1 MNFTLDQLQAFVAIA
16 RLGSFTRA
24 ARTLHLSQPAVST
37 QIRHLE
43 EVLGA
48 RLFDRSTRSVAL
60 SPVGRELAPSLERI
74 LRDIEALA
82 LGAKERATV
91 PHGVVTVAALP
102 SISSGL
108 LPLAIARFKE
118 RFPAASIRLKDALA
132 ERVVAMLKA
141 GEVDFGIATAV
152 RPDPELEIAPL
163 MADRMSVVFSPGH
176 PLERKRRI
184 TLADLR
190 AHPLILTDPQSS
202 VRTLV
207 DRAFESTGE
216 LPAPAYEV
224 TYMSTAI
231 ALAKAGLGIAILPS
245 SAAPEGKQLGGIR
258 SRPIR
263 HAALTRKIGLI
274 RRAGRSLSPA
284 AERFADVLAETAR
297 SFAR

>member
-1 MNFTLDQLQAFVAIA
+1 MNLTLDQLKAFVAIA

-37 QIRHLE
+37 QIRNLE

-60 SPVGRELAPSLERI
+60 SPVGKELAPLLERI
-74 LRDIEALA
+74 LRDIEAVALA
-82 LGAKERATV
+82 AKERATI

-108 LPLAIARFKE
+108 LPLAIARFRE
-118 RFPAASIRLKDALA
+118 RFPAVSIRLKDALA
-132 ERVVAMLKA
+132 ERVVAMVKA

-152 RPDPELEIAPL
+152 RPDPEIEVAPL
-163 MADRMSVVFSPGH
+163 MADQMSVVFRPGH
-176 PLERKRRI
+176 ALDRKGRIVLE
-184 TLADLR
+184 DLR

-245 SAAPEGKQLGGIR
+245 SAALEGKQLSGLR

-263 HAALTRKIGLI
+263 GEALTRKIGLI

-284 AERFADVLAETAR
+284 AERFADVLAGAAR
-297 SFAR
+297 SFTR